1 MAKQKEK
8 RKSVDWEAMEPHW
21 KAGIVSVLQLSKE
34 YGVSRAAIIKHW
46 RNAGIER
53 SLAEKISA
61 RADTL
66 VTQAL
71 VTPKVTPEQRVTE
84 QAIVEVNAKMLADA
98 TLNQRDDVKRARA
111 IVQKLWAAVESE
123 IDYSEEFEK
132 IGESLRSEDEFG
144 QDRLNDAYCYAI
156 SLPQKVKSVKL
167 LADALKVLIELE
179 RKILRLE
186 SMPDPVESAARG
198 AAEGAT
204 RAANE
209 ATKELLDDILGGLG
223 DHAPGSE

>member
-1 MAKQKEK
+1 MTKQKEK
-8 RKSVDWEAMEPHW
+8 RKPVDWEAMAPAW
-21 KAGIVSVLQLSKE
+21 RAGIVSVLQLSKE
-34 YGVSRAAIIKHW
+34 FGVSRAAIIKHW
-46 RNAGIER
+46 RNEGVER
-53 SLAEKISA
+53 DLSEKISA

-66 VTQAL
+66 VTQAV

-84 QAIVEVNAKMLADA
+84 QSIIEVNAKMLADHI
-98 TLNQRDDVKRARA
+98 LNQRDDVKRARA

-123 IDYSEEFEK
+123 IDYNEEFEK

-144 QDRLNDAYCYAI
+144 QDKLNDAYCYAI

-179 RKILRLE
+179 RKILRVE

-198 AAEGAT
+198 AAQGAAQGMNDFT
-204 RAANE
+204 RSALADLKRELEDE
-209 ATKELLDDILGGLG
+209 AT
-223 DHAPGSE
+223 AS